1 LELDLFAMTS
11 PARIALATPHPRYDA
26 LERALHAI
34 HGIEVL
40 RVRTPSELNLA
51 ALERFAPTHVF
62 FPHWSSK
69 IPSDIFER
77 FESIIFHMTDV
88 PFGRGGSPLQNL
100 VTRGI
105 ETTRLSALRCVAE
118 LDAGPVYLK
127 RDLSTLGT
135 AEEVFLRAARLMES
149 MIVDI
154 VAQCIKPTP
163 QSGEVT
169 PFRRRVPADGDLL
182 PAARL
187 DIAYDMIRMLDGDG
201 YPPAY
206 LEVGNLRYEFTRASH
221 RRGYLIA
228 DVRIMPINAKE
239 SS

>member
-1 LELDLFAMTS
+1 MTS

-26 LERALHAI
+26 LERALRAI
-34 HGIEVL
+34 HGFEVL
-40 RVRTPSELNLA
+40 RIRTPDELDLE
-51 ALERFAPTHVF
+51 ALERFAPNHVF

-69 IPSDIFER
+69 IPADVFER

-135 AEEVFLRAARLMES
+135 AEEVFLRAARLMET

-154 VAQCIKPTP
+154 VMQRIEPAP
-163 QSGEVT
+163 QSGET
-169 PFRRRVPADGDLL
+169 TRFRRRVPADGDLR
-182 PAARL
+182 PATNL
-187 DIAYDMIRMLDGDG
+187 DVAHDLIRMLDGDG
-201 YPPAY
+201 YPPAF
-206 LEVGNLRYEFTRASH
+206 LEAGSLRYEFTRASH
-221 RRGYLIA
+221 RGGHLIA
-228 DVRIMPINAKE
+228 DVRITSINAKE

>member
-1 LELDLFAMTS
+1 MTS
-11 PARIALATPHPRYDA
+11 PTRVALATPHPRYDA
-26 LERALHAI
+26 LERALSAI
-34 HGIEVL
+34 HGLDVL
-40 RVRTPSELNLA
+40 RVRTPGELNSE
-51 ALERFAPTHVF
+51 ALERFSPSHVF

-69 IPSDIFER
+69 IPAQIFER

-100 VTRGI
+100 VMRGV
-105 ETTRLSALRCVAE
+105 ETTRLSALRCVAD

-135 AEEVFLRAARLMES
+135 AEEVFLRAARLMEA

-154 VAQCIKPTP
+154 VAQRIIPTP

-169 PFRRRVPADGDLL
+169 VFRRRTPADGNLV
-182 PAARL
+182 PAANL
-187 DIAYDMIRMLDGDG
+187 DVAYDMIRMLDGEG
-201 YPPAY
+201 YPPAF
-206 LEVGNLRYEFTRASH
+206 LETGGLRYEFARASH
-221 RRGYLIA
+221 RGTHLLA

-239 SS
+239 PS

>member
-1 LELDLFAMTS
+1 MNS
-11 PARIALATPHPRYDA
+11 PARVVLATPHPRYDD
-26 LERALHAI
+26 LERALQAI
-34 HGIEVL
+34 HGLEVL
-40 RVRTPSELNLA
+40 RVRTSSELNRE
-51 ALERFAPTHVF
+51 ALGRFAPSHVF

-69 IPSDIFER
+69 IPADIFEH

-135 AEEVFLRAARLMES
+135 AEEVFLRAARLMET

-154 VAQCIKPTP
+154 VTQRIKPTP

-169 PFRRRVPADGDLL
+169 PFRRRVPADGDLV
-182 PAARL
+182 PAANL
-187 DIAYDMIRMLDGDG
+187 DNAYDMIRMLDGDG
-201 YPPAY
+201 YPPAF
-206 LEVGNLRYEFTRASH
+206 LEAGSLRYEFTRASH
-221 RRGYLIA
+221 RHGYLIA
-228 DVRIMPINAKE
+228 DVRITPINAKE